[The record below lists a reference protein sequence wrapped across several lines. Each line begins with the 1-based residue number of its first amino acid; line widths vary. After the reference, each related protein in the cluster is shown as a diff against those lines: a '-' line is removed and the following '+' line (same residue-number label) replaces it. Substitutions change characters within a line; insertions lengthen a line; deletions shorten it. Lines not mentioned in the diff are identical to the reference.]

1 MEGRKVVVAALQFAC
16 TDDVSTNIDTA
27 ERLVRTAHKKGANII
42 LIQELF
48 EGYYFCQAQ
57 REDFFQRAKP
67 YKGHP
72 TILRMQNLAKELG
85 VVIPVSFFEEANNA
99 HYNSIAII
107 DADGADLGLYRKSHI
122 PDGPGYQ
129 EKFYFNP
136 GDTGFKVFQTK
147 FAKIG
152 VGIFLT
158 AICWDQWF
166 PEAARAMALQGAEI
180 LFYPTAIGT
189 EPQDD
194 GLDSREHWKR
204 VMQGH
209 AGANLVPLVA
219 SNRIGKEVIQTGHGD
234 SEITFYG
241 NSFIAGPTGEIV
253 ASADDKTETV
263 ITAEFDLDK
272 TKSKRHSWGI
282 FRDRRP
288 ELYKVL
294 LTLDGTGTSVSQ

>member
-1 MEGRKVVVAALQFAC
+1 MDGGAGQRKVVLAALQFAC
-16 TDDVSTNIDTA
+16 SDSASENVDTA
-27 ERLVRTAHKKGANII
+27 ERLVRAAHEKGANII

-72 TILRMQNLAKELG
+72 TIIRMQKLAKELG

-99 HYNSIAII
+99 HYNSVAMV

-136 GDTGFKVFQTK
+136 GDTGFKVFETR

-152 VGIFLT
+152 V

-166 PEAARAMALQGAEI
+166 PEAARAMVLQGAEI
-180 LFYPTAIGT
+180 LLYPTAIGS
-189 EPQDD
+189 EPQDQN
-194 GLDSREHWKR
+194 LDSREHWKR
-204 VMQGH
+204 VMQG
-209 AGANLVPLVA
+209 PLVA
-219 SNRIGKEVIQTGHGD
+219 SNRVGRETIRTEHGN
-234 SEITFYG
+234 STITFYG
-241 NSFIAGPTGEIV
+241 NSFIAGPNGEIL
-253 ASADDKTETV
+253 ALAGDKDEAV
-263 ITAEFDLDK
+263 LTAEFNLEK
-272 TKSKRHSWGI
+272 IKSQRHSWGV

-288 ELYKVL
+288 DLYKAL
-294 LTLDGTGTSVSQ
+294 LTLDGSRQA

>member
-72 TILRMQNLAKELG
+72 TILRMQNLAERVGGGYTRNLIFLMDQAIKR
-85 VVIPVSFFEEANNA
+85 S
-99 HYNSIAII
+99 SI
-107 DADGADLGLYRKSHI
+107 L
-122 PDGPGYQ
+122 
-129 EKFYFNP
+129 NP
-136 GDTGFKVFQTK
+136 GDTGFKCYIIIKLCKAYFTERYLQVFQTK

-152 VGIFLT
+152 V

-241 NSFIAGPTGEIV
+241 NSFIAGPAGEIV

>member
-1 MEGRKVVVAALQFAC
+1 MAKSRVVTVSALQFAC
-16 TDDVSTNIDTA
+16 TDDVSTNVATA
-27 ERLVRTAHKKGANII
+27 ERLVRAAHQKGANII

-57 REDFFQRAKP
+57 REDYFQRAKP
-67 YKGHP
+67 RKEHP
-72 TILRMQNLAKELG
+72 TILRMQNLAKKLG

-99 HYNSIAII
+99 HYNSIVVI
-107 DADGADLGLYRKSHI
+107 DADGTDLGLYRKSHI

-152 VGIFLT
+152 VGI
-158 AICWDQWF
+158 CWDQWF

-189 EPQDD
+189 EPQDE
-194 GLDSREHWKR
+194 GLDSRDHWKR

-209 AGANLVPLVA
+209 AGANVVPLVA
-219 SNRIGKEVIQTGHGD
+219 SNRIGKEIIQTEHGK

-241 NSFIAGPTGEIV
+241 NSFIAGPTGELI
-253 ASADDKTETV
+253 SDADDKEEAV
-263 ITAEFDLDK
+263 LIAQFDLDK
-272 TKSKRHSWGI
+272 SKPRDKVGGI
-282 FRDRRP
+282 
-288 ELYKVL
+288 
-294 LTLDGTGTSVSQ
+294 S